1 VDLRKIGAVG
11 FGNEGGLL
19 TDFLE
24 IAENFLERGRLG
36 VGCQNGGDE

>member
-19 TDFLE
+19 ADFLE
-24 IAENFLERGRLG
+24 IAENFLKRGRLS
-36 VGCQNGGDE
+36 VGSQDGGDE